1 MRNTICPKIEW
12 RETASCGVSLVPSAE
27 ERKSQQMAE
36 GTRETQQLGRRDS
49 LSDSRYNLEAHSARE
64 KFQSSTTF
72 RPLFQTS
79 QILQTHVML
88 KKAQARGP
96 RPTRSESKLLSRCFS
111 TMGGLNGIFG
121 KPARRCQESAAPLRL
136 VPRSGAE
143 LAPPQIQGPRAVRHA
158 SNRRQGQ
165 GSTQQ

>member
-1 MRNTICPKIEW
+1 MYINSAQLLDVDLPDLYLVPGSLKTLHARSRYAKYHMPKNGME
-12 RETASCGVSLVPSAE
+12 RTASCGVSLVPSGE

-36 GTRETQQLGRRDS
+36 GTRENQQLGRRDS
-49 LSDSRYNLEAHSARE
+49 LSDSRYHLEVHSARE

-88 KKAQARGP
+88 KKPQARGP

-111 TMGGLNGIFG
+111 TMGGLNGI
-121 KPARRCQESAAPLRL
+121 SA
-136 VPRSGAE
+136 S
-143 LAPPQIQGPRAVRHA
+143 QQDAVR
-158 SNRRQGQ
+158 NLRRL
-165 GSTQQ
+165 SD